1 MAIILLDTSVAS
13 LLLPD
18 RERRPDLALYLSHI
32 VGNTPAVSFQSVAEL
47 RRLAERRRWG
57 GRRCAVLDAS
67 LQHLVVIPYD
77 YYLAQVWARV
87 SVEAE
92 RGGRRLESEDAWIV
106 ATAVR
111 HHLTLLSHDR
121 DLVDLPVAGLNVVS
135 FL

>member
-1 MAIILLDTSVAS
+1 
-13 LLLPD
+13 
-18 RERRPDLALYLSHI
+18 
-32 VGNTPAVSFQSVAEL
+32 
-47 RRLAERRRWG
+47 
-57 GRRCAVLDAS
+57 VLDAS

-77 YYLAQVWARV
+77 YYLAQAWARV

-92 RGGRRLESEDAWIV
+92 RGDAWIA

-121 DLVDLPVAGLNVVS
+121 DLTDLPVAGLNVVS